1 MANPSLS
8 PSALAKPIKGSAA
21 KAKRREKR
29 LEAAV
34 AKAVR
39 AACVARDGYCLIA
52 TRLPRSMAVLLG
64 RCEGPSEWAHVG
76 EHRRCHTRGMEP
88 EQRHTTAGSGML
100 CRGHHVAY
108 DSHEF
113 DFLMGVL
120 GMDGAGVAVIRRA
133 A

>member
-1 MANPSLS
+1 MANPDLL
-8 PSALAKPIKGSAA
+8 PSALAKPPKGSAA
-21 KAKRREKR
+21 KAKRRSKR
-29 LEAAV
+29 HEAKV

-52 TRLPRSMAVLLG
+52 SRLPRSIAVLLG
-64 RCEGPSEWAHVG
+64 ACEGPSEWAHVG

-88 EQRHTTAGSGML
+88 EVRHTTAGSGML

-108 DSHEF
+108 DAHEF
-113 DFLMGVL
+113 DFLEWSL
-120 GMDGAGVAVIRRA
+120 DGMNGPFAVIRRA